1 MKLSQMFYCRLCQ
14 NRRTLAVSAERIKL
28 VIIAHN
34 GLKFWSTGE
43 HCIQNYGKLWVAADA
58 ISVETTQEVLRA
70 ARGKSVTLPCTY
82 ITSAPDRDGLIQW
95 DKLLR
100 SETERVVTWTFEKQN
115 YVYGPRYD
123 NRVKISNDVQ
133 LSDASITI
141 DQLTMDDNGT
151 YECSVSLLSDLE
163 GTSKARVRLLV
174 LVPPSTPACG
184 IEGETV
190 IGNDIKLTCL
200 SAEGSPSPQYSWK
213 SYNAQNQPRPLT
225 QPASGQPLI
234 LKNITTDMAGY
245 YVCTSS
251 NDVGVESCNITVA
264 PRPPSMNIALYAGIA
279 GGAFGAL
286 IIIGIIV
293 YCCCC
298 REKDEKAEDA
308 EDTRPNRAAYQEPR
322 EQRTEV
328 SRGRE
333 DEQDYRHGD
342 QRSSGR
348 SSPEQP
354 FQ

>member
-1 MKLSQMFYCRLCQ
+1 MVYGDKLDLEVNAVALRLSYVGSAQLHSPLPPAFCLLPA
-14 NRRTLAVSAERIKL
+14 LAATFPV
-28 VIIAHN
+28 
-34 GLKFWSTGE
+34 
-43 HCIQNYGKLWVAADA
+43 WVAVDA
-58 ISVETTQEVLRA
+58 ISVETTQDVLRA
-70 ARGKSVTLPCTY
+70 ARGNSVTLPCTY
-82 ITSAPDRDGLIQW
+82 ITSAPDREGLVQW

-100 SETERVVTWTFEKQN
+100 SETERVFTWNFAKES
-115 YVYGPRYD
+115 YIYGTRYE

-163 GTSKARVRLLV
+163 GTSKSRVRLLV
-174 LVPPSTPACG
+174 LVPPSMPACG

-213 SYNAQNQPRPLT
+213 SYNAQNQQRPLT

-245 YVCTSS
+245 YICTSS
-251 NDVGVESCNITVA
+251 NEVGVKSCNITVA

-279 GGAFGAL
+279 GGAFAAL

-298 REKDEKAEDA
+298 REKGEKAEDV

-333 DEQDYRHGD
+333 DEHDYRHGD